1 MRDFLAILTSLA
13 WPFAI
18 TVAWL
23 VGEFGQ
29 RWTGL
34 PRISFYGLVG
44 FVLAAPQLGVLP
56 RPETGTALLLADVAF
71 GLILFE
77 LGYRINLRW
86 LRTNPWIGITGLV
99 EAGLTFIGV
108 YLVADAFGAP
118 LFDRLM
124 LASLSMATSPA
135 TVVRVINEQKS
146 SGQVTERALHLCALN
161 CVLAVFAFN
170 ATVGLWIFR
179 TSEDVGDALW
189 NSLVV
194 LGVSAFTGAVFG
206 LIVPGVLRLLGKL
219 AQDATVAFALAVI
232 LLVAITYTLGLSP
245 VVAALAFGLMA
256 RHRRVAF
263 SQAQRNFGALGELLT
278 VVLFVFA
285 ASTLDWRSVWAGAAL
300 AVALVL
306 VRLLAKTAG
315 VTAFAHLSG
324 ISWRKGA
331 LTGVALAPLSVFVI
345 LLIEHARHAGV
356 AVVEELRAVAA
367 VTMLLE
373 VFGPIILQRALVWAR
388 EAPEVNSDQK
398 EMRKGAQP

>member
-1 MRDFLAILTSLA
+1 MQEFLAILTSLA

-18 TVAWL
+18 TAAWL

-44 FVLAAPQLGVLP
+44 FVLAAPQMGVLP
-56 RPETGTALLLADVAF
+56 RPDTGPALLLADVGF

-77 LGYRINLRW
+77 LGYRINLHW
-86 LRTNPWIGITGLV
+86 LRTNPWIGVTGLV
-99 EAGLTFIGV
+99 EAGLTFVGV
-108 YLVADAFGAP
+108 YLVADAFHAP
-118 LFDRLM
+118 LIDRLM

-170 ATVGLWIFR
+170 AAVGLWIFR

-206 LIVPGVLRLLGKL
+206 LVVPGVLRLLGKL

-232 LLVAITYTLGLSP
+232 LLVAIAHALRLSP

-285 ASTLDWRSVWAGAAL
+285 ASTLDWRRVWAGALL
-300 AVALVL
+300 AIALVL

-331 LTGVALAPLSVFVI
+331 LTGVALTPLSVFVI
-345 LLIEHARHAGV
+345 LLIEHARQAGV
-356 AVVEELRAVAA
+356 QVVEELRAVAA

-373 VFGPIILQRALVWAR
+373 VFGPIVLQRALVWAR
-388 EAPEVNSDQK
+388 EAPETSH
-398 EMRKGAQP
+398 AA

>member
-1 MRDFLAILTSLA
+1 MQEFLSVLTSLA

-18 TVAWL
+18 TLAWL

-44 FVLAAPQLGVLP
+44 FILAAPQLGVLP
-56 RPETGTALLLADVAF
+56 LPPSGGGTTLLLADVGF

-86 LRTNPWIGITGLV
+86 LRTNPWIGIMGLF
-99 EAGLTFIGV
+99 EAGLTFVGV
-108 YLVADAFGAP
+108 YLVANAFGAA
-118 LFDRLM
+118 LIDRLM

-179 TSEDVGDALW
+179 TFEDVGDALW

-206 LIVPGVLRLLGKL
+206 LVVPGILRLLGKL

-232 LLVAITYTLGLSP
+232 LLVAITYALGLSP
-245 VVAALAFGLMA
+245 VVAALAFGLAA

-285 ASTLDWRSVWAGAAL
+285 ASTLDWRRVWAGALL
-300 AVALVL
+300 AGALVL

-331 LTGVALAPLSVFVI
+331 LTGVALTPLSVFVI

-356 AVVEELRAVAA
+356 QVVEELRAVAA

-388 EAPEVNSDQK
+388 EAPEVNH
-398 EMRKGAQP
+398 AA

>member
-1 MRDFLAILTSLA
+1 MHDLLSILTSLA
-13 WPFAI
+13 WPFAVP
-18 TVAWL
+18 VAWL
-23 VGEFGQ
+23 AGEFGH

-34 PRISFYGLVG
+34 PRVSFYGLAG
-44 FVLAAPQLGVLP
+44 FLLAAPQAGVLP
-56 RPETGTALLLADVAF
+56 SPDTGTTLLLADVGF
-71 GLILFE
+71 GLVLFE

-86 LRTNPWIGITGLV
+86 LRTNPWLPAAAVT
-99 EAGLTFIGV
+99 EALLTF
-108 YLVADAFGAP
+108 VAVAALARAFGAP
-118 LFDRLM
+118 LINALM
-124 LASLSMATSPA
+124 LAALAMATSPA

-146 SGQVTERALHLCALN
+146 AGQVTERALHLCALN

-179 TSEDVGDALW
+179 TSEDLGDALW

-206 LIVPGVLRLLGKL
+206 AVVPALLRLLGRM

-263 SQAQRNFGALGELLT
+263 SQAQRNFGALGEILT
-278 VVLFVFA
+278 VILFVFA
-285 ASTLDWRSVWAGAAL
+285 ASTLDWRQVVAGGAMAGAL
-300 AVALVL
+300 IG
-306 VRLLAKTAG
+306 VRLLAKVAG

-331 LTGVALAPLSVFVI
+331 LTGLALMPLSVFVI
-345 LLIEHARHAGV
+345 LMTEHARRAGV
-356 AVVEELRAVAA
+356 QVAGELRALAA
-367 VTMLLE
+367 VTLLLE
-373 VFGPIILQRALVWAR
+373 VFAPIILQRALVWAHETADSS
-388 EAPEVNSDQK
+388 EASH
-398 EMRKGAQP
+398 AS

>member
-1 MRDFLAILTSLA
+1 MQHFLAILTSLA

-18 TVAWL
+18 TLAWL

-44 FVLAAPQLGVLP
+44 FILAAPQLGVLP
-56 RPETGTALLLADVAF
+56 LPPSGGGTTLLLADVGF

-86 LRTNPWIGITGLV
+86 LRTNPWIGITGLA
-99 EAGLTFIGV
+99 EAGLTFVGV
-108 YLVADAFGAP
+108 YLVANAFGAA
-118 LFDRLM
+118 LIDRLM

-179 TSEDVGDALW
+179 TFEDVGDALW

-206 LIVPGVLRLLGKL
+206 LVVPGVLRLLGKL

-232 LLVAITYTLGLSP
+232 LLVAITYALGLSP
-245 VVAALAFGLMA
+245 VVAALAFGLTA

-285 ASTLDWRSVWAGAAL
+285 ASTLDWRRVWAGAAL
-300 AVALVL
+300 AIALVL

-331 LTGVALAPLSVFVI
+331 LTGVALTPLSVFVI

-356 AVVEELRAVAA
+356 QVVEELRAVAA

-388 EAPEVNSDQK
+388 EAPEVNH
-398 EMRKGAQP
+398 AA

>member
-1 MRDFLAILTSLA
+1 MQDFLAILTSLA

-44 FVLAAPQLGVLP
+44 FILAAPQLGVLP

-86 LRTNPWIGITGLV
+86 LRTNPWIGVTGLF
-99 EAGLTFIGV
+99 EAGLTFVGV
-108 YLVADAFGAP
+108 YLVANAFGAP
-118 LFDRLM
+118 LIDRLM

-194 LGVSAFTGAVFG
+194 LGVSTFTGAVFG
-206 LIVPGVLRLLGKL
+206 LVVPGVLRLLGKL
-219 AQDATVAFALAVI
+219 TQDATVAFALAVI
-232 LLVAITYTLGLSP
+232 LLVAITFKLGLSP

-285 ASTLDWRSVWAGAAL
+285 ASTLDWRRVWAGAAL
-300 AVALVL
+300 AVVLVL

-388 EAPEVNSDQK
+388 EAPENNH
-398 EMRKGAQP
+398 AA

>member
-1 MRDFLAILTSLA
+1 MQDFLSILTSLA

-44 FVLAAPQLGVLP
+44 FILAAPQLGVLP

-86 LRTNPWIGITGLV
+86 LRTNPWIGVTALV
-99 EAGLTFIGV
+99 EAGLTFVGV
-108 YLVADAFGAP
+108 YLVAHAFGAA
-118 LFDRLM
+118 LIDRLM

-179 TSEDVGDALW
+179 TFEDVGDALW

-206 LIVPGVLRLLGKL
+206 LVVPGILRLLGKL

-232 LLVAITYTLGLSP
+232 LLVAITYALGLSP
-245 VVAALAFGLMA
+245 VVAALAFGLTA

-285 ASTLDWRSVWAGAAL
+285 ASTLDWRRVWAGALL

-331 LTGVALAPLSVFVI
+331 LTGVALTPLSVFVI

-356 AVVEELRAVAA
+356 QIVEELRAVAA

-388 EAPEVNSDQK
+388 EAPEIQH
-398 EMRKGAQP
+398 AA

>member
-1 MRDFLAILTSLA
+1 MQDFLAILTSLA

-44 FVLAAPQLGVLP
+44 FALAAPQLGVLP
-56 RPETGTALLLADVAF
+56 RPEAGTALLLADVAF

-99 EAGLTFIGV
+99 EASLTFVGV

-206 LIVPGVLRLLGKL
+206 VIVPAVLRLLGKL

-232 LLVAITYTLGLSP
+232 LLVAITYALGLSP
-245 VVAALAFGLMA
+245 VVAALAFGLTA

-285 ASTLDWRSVWAGAAL
+285 ASTLDWRSVWAGALL

-388 EAPEVNSDQK
+388 EAPEVNH
-398 EMRKGAQP
+398 AA

>member
-1 MRDFLAILTSLA
+1 MQDFLAILTSLA

-18 TVAWL
+18 TLAWL

-44 FVLAAPQLGVLP
+44 FILAAPQLGVLP
-56 RPETGTALLLADVAF
+56 LPPSGGGTTLLLADVGF

-86 LRTNPWIGITGLV
+86 LRTNPWIGVTGLV
-99 EAGLTFIGV
+99 EAGLTFVGV
-108 YLVADAFGAP
+108 YLVANAFGAA
-118 LFDRLM
+118 LIDRLM

-179 TSEDVGDALW
+179 TFEDVGDALW

-206 LIVPGVLRLLGKL
+206 LVVPGVLRLLGKL

-232 LLVAITYTLGLSP
+232 LLVAITYALGLSP
-245 VVAALAFGLMA
+245 VVAALAFGLTA

-285 ASTLDWRSVWAGAAL
+285 ASTLDWRRVWAGAAL
-300 AVALVL
+300 AVALVV
-306 VRLLAKTAG
+306 VRLIAKTAG

-331 LTGVALAPLSVFVI
+331 LTGVALTPLSVFVI

-356 AVVEELRAVAA
+356 QVVEELRAVAA

-388 EAPEVNSDQK
+388 EAPEINHAS
-398 EMRKGAQP
+398 

>member
-1 MRDFLAILTSLA
+1 MQEFLSVLTSLA

-18 TVAWL
+18 TLAWL

-44 FVLAAPQLGVLP
+44 FILAAPQLGILP
-56 RPETGTALLLADVAF
+56 LPEGGTTLLLADVGF

-86 LRTNPWIGITGLV
+86 LRTNPWIGVTGLV
-99 EAGLTFIGV
+99 EAGLTFVGV
-108 YLVADAFGAP
+108 YLVANAFGAA
-118 LFDRLM
+118 LIDRLM

-179 TSEDVGDALW
+179 TFEDVGDALW

-206 LIVPGVLRLLGKL
+206 LVVPGILRLLGKL

-232 LLVAITYTLGLSP
+232 LLVAITYALGLSP
-245 VVAALAFGLMA
+245 VVAALAFGLTA

-285 ASTLDWRSVWAGAAL
+285 ASTLDWRRVWAGALL

-331 LTGVALAPLSVFVI
+331 LTGVALTPLSVFVI

-356 AVVEELRAVAA
+356 QVVEELRAVAA

-388 EAPEVNSDQK
+388 EAPEVNH
-398 EMRKGAQP
+398 AA

>member
-1 MRDFLAILTSLA
+1 MQEFLAVLTSLA

-18 TVAWL
+18 TLAWL

-44 FVLAAPQLGVLP
+44 FILAAPQLGVLP
-56 RPETGTALLLADVAF
+56 LPEGGTTLLLADVGF

-86 LRTNPWIGITGLV
+86 LRKNPWIGVTGLV
-99 EAGLTFIGV
+99 EAGLTFVGV
-108 YLVADAFGAP
+108 YLVADAFGAR
-118 LFDRLM
+118 LIDRLM

-179 TSEDVGDALW
+179 TFEDVGDALW

-206 LIVPGVLRLLGKL
+206 LVVPGVLRLLGKL

-232 LLVAITYTLGLSP
+232 LLVAITYALGLSP
-245 VVAALAFGLMA
+245 VVAALAFGLTA

-285 ASTLDWRSVWAGAAL
+285 AATLDWRRVWAGAAL
-300 AVALVL
+300 AIALVL

-331 LTGVALAPLSVFVI
+331 LTGVALTPLSVFVI

-356 AVVEELRAVAA
+356 QIVEELRAVAA

-388 EAPEVNSDQK
+388 EAPEVDH
-398 EMRKGAQP
+398 AA

>member
-1 MRDFLAILTSLA
+1 MQEFLSVLTSLA

-18 TVAWL
+18 TLAWL

-44 FVLAAPQLGVLP
+44 FILAAPQLGVLP
-56 RPETGTALLLADVAF
+56 LPPSGGGTTLLLADVGF

-86 LRTNPWIGITGLV
+86 LRTNPWIGVTGLV
-99 EAGLTFIGV
+99 EAGLTFVGV
-108 YLVADAFGAP
+108 YLVAHAFGAA
-118 LFDRLM
+118 LIDRLM

-179 TSEDVGDALW
+179 TFEDVGDALW

-206 LIVPGVLRLLGKL
+206 LVVPGVLRLLGKL

-232 LLVAITYTLGLSP
+232 LLVAITYALGLSP
-245 VVAALAFGLMA
+245 VVAALAFGLTA

-285 ASTLDWRSVWAGAAL
+285 ASTLDWRRVWAGAAL

-315 VTAFAHLSG
+315 VTAFAHWSG

-331 LTGVALAPLSVFVI
+331 LTGVALMPLSVFVI

-356 AVVEELRAVAA
+356 QVVEELRAVAA

-388 EAPEVNSDQK
+388 EAPEVNH
-398 EMRKGAQP
+398 AA

>member
-1 MRDFLAILTSLA
+1 MQDFLAILTSLA

-44 FVLAAPQLGVLP
+44 FVLAAPQFGVLP
-56 RPETGTALLLADVAF
+56 QPEAGTTLLLADVAF

-206 LIVPGVLRLLGKL
+206 LVVPGVLRLLGKL
-219 AQDATVAFALAVI
+219 TQDATVAFALAVI
-232 LLVAITYTLGLSP
+232 LLVAITFKLGLSP

-285 ASTLDWRSVWAGAAL
+285 ASTLDWRRVWAGAAL
-300 AVALVL
+300 AVVLVL

-388 EAPEVNSDQK
+388 EAPENNH
-398 EMRKGAQP
+398 AA

>member
-1 MRDFLAILTSLA
+1 MQEFLSVLTSLA

-18 TVAWL
+18 TLAWL

-44 FVLAAPQLGVLP
+44 FILAAPQLGILP
-56 RPETGTALLLADVAF
+56 LPEGGTTLLLADVGF

-86 LRTNPWIGITGLV
+86 LRTNPWIGVTGLV
-99 EAGLTFIGV
+99 EAGLTFVGV
-108 YLVADAFGAP
+108 YLVANAFGAA
-118 LFDRLM
+118 LIDRLM

-179 TSEDVGDALW
+179 TFEDVGDALW

-206 LIVPGVLRLLGKL
+206 LVVPGILRLLGKL

-232 LLVAITYTLGLSP
+232 LLVAITYALGLSP
-245 VVAALAFGLMA
+245 VVAALAFGLTA

-285 ASTLDWRSVWAGAAL
+285 ASTLDWRRVWAGALL

-306 VRLLAKTAG
+306 VRLLAKMAG

-331 LTGVALAPLSVFVI
+331 LTGVALTPLSVFVI

-356 AVVEELRAVAA
+356 QVVEELRAVAA

-388 EAPEVNSDQK
+388 EAPEVNH
-398 EMRKGAQP
+398 AA

>member
-1 MRDFLAILTSLA
+1 MQDFLAILTSLA

-29 RWTGL
+29 RLTGL

-56 RPETGTALLLADVAF
+56 QPETGTALLLADVAF

-99 EAGLTFIGV
+99 EAALTFVGV

-189 NSLVV
+189 NSFVV

-206 LIVPGVLRLLGKL
+206 LIVPGMLRLLGKL

-232 LLVAITYTLGLSP
+232 LLVAITDALGLSP

-285 ASTLDWRSVWAGAAL
+285 ASTLDWRRVWAGAAL
-300 AVALVL
+300 AVALVV
-306 VRLLAKTAG
+306 VRQLAKTAG

-388 EAPEVNSDQK
+388 EAPEINH
-398 EMRKGAQP
+398 AA

>member
-1 MRDFLAILTSLA
+1 MQDFLAILTSLA

-18 TVAWL
+18 TLAWL

-44 FVLAAPQLGVLP
+44 FILAAPQLGVLP
-56 RPETGTALLLADVAF
+56 LPPSGGGTTLLLADVGF

-86 LRTNPWIGITGLV
+86 LRTNPWIGITGLA
-99 EAGLTFIGV
+99 EAGLTFVGV
-108 YLVADAFGAP
+108 YLVANAFGAA
-118 LFDRLM
+118 LIDRLM

-179 TSEDVGDALW
+179 TFEDVGDALW

-206 LIVPGVLRLLGKL
+206 LVVPGVLRLLGKL

-232 LLVAITYTLGLSP
+232 LLVAITYALGLSP
-245 VVAALAFGLMA
+245 VVAALAFGLTA

-285 ASTLDWRSVWAGAAL
+285 ASTLDWRRVWAGAAL
-300 AVALVL
+300 AIALVL

-331 LTGVALAPLSVFVI
+331 LTGVALTPLSVFVI

-356 AVVEELRAVAA
+356 QVVEELRAVAA

-388 EAPEVNSDQK
+388 EAPEVNH
-398 EMRKGAQP
+398 AA

>member
-1 MRDFLAILTSLA
+1 MQDFLAILTSLA

-18 TVAWL
+18 TLAWL

-44 FVLAAPQLGVLP
+44 FILAAPQLGVLP
-56 RPETGTALLLADVAF
+56 LPPSGGGTTLLLADVGF

-86 LRTNPWIGITGLV
+86 LRTNPWIGVTGLV
-99 EAGLTFIGV
+99 EAGLTFVGV
-108 YLVADAFGAP
+108 YLVANAFGAA
-118 LFDRLM
+118 LIDRLM

-179 TSEDVGDALW
+179 TFEDVGDALW
-189 NSLVV
+189 NSFVV

-206 LIVPGVLRLLGKL
+206 LVVPGVLRLLGKL

-232 LLVAITYTLGLSP
+232 LLVAITYALGLSP
-245 VVAALAFGLMA
+245 VVAALAFGLTA

-285 ASTLDWRSVWAGAAL
+285 ASTLDWRRVWAGAAL
-300 AVALVL
+300 AVALVV
-306 VRLLAKTAG
+306 VRLIAKTAG

-331 LTGVALAPLSVFVI
+331 LTGVALTPLSVFVI

-356 AVVEELRAVAA
+356 QVVEELRAVAA

-388 EAPEVNSDQK
+388 EAPEINHAS
-398 EMRKGAQP
+398 

>member
-1 MRDFLAILTSLA
+1 MQDFLAILTSLA
-13 WPFAI
+13 WPCAI
-18 TVAWL
+18 TLAWL

-44 FVLAAPQLGVLP
+44 FVLTAPQLGVLP
-56 RPETGTALLLADVAF
+56 RPETGTALLLADVGF

-86 LRTNPWIGITGLV
+86 LRTNPWIGVTGLA
-99 EAGLTFIGV
+99 EAGLTFVGV
-108 YLVADAFGAP
+108 YLVANAFGAP

-170 ATVGLWIFR
+170 AAVGLWIFR

-194 LGVSAFTGAVFG
+194 LGVSGFTGAVFG
-206 LIVPGVLRLLGKL
+206 LVVPGVLRLLGKVT
-219 AQDATVAFALAVI
+219 QDATVAFALAVI
-232 LLVAITYTLGLSP
+232 LLVSITYALGLSP
-245 VVAALAFGLMA
+245 VVAALAFGLTA

-285 ASTLDWRSVWAGAAL
+285 ASTLDWRRVWAGALL
-300 AVALVL
+300 AAALVL

-331 LTGVALAPLSVFVI
+331 LTGVALTPLSVFVI

-373 VFGPIILQRALVWAR
+373 VFGPIILQRTLVWAR
-388 EAPEVNSDQK
+388 EAPEANH
-398 EMRKGAQP
+398 AA

>member
-1 MRDFLAILTSLA
+1 MQEFLSVLTSLA

-18 TVAWL
+18 TLAWL

-44 FVLAAPQLGVLP
+44 FILAAPQLGVLP
-56 RPETGTALLLADVAF
+56 LPPSGGGTTLLLADVGF

-86 LRTNPWIGITGLV
+86 LRTNPWIGITGLF
-99 EAGLTFIGV
+99 EAGLTFVGV
-108 YLVADAFGAP
+108 YLVANAFGAA
-118 LFDRLM
+118 LIDRLM

-179 TSEDVGDALW
+179 TFEDVGDALW

-206 LIVPGVLRLLGKL
+206 LVVPGILRLLGKL

-232 LLVAITYTLGLSP
+232 LLVAITYALGLSP
-245 VVAALAFGLMA
+245 VVAALAFGLTA

-285 ASTLDWRSVWAGAAL
+285 ASTLDWRRVWAGALL

-331 LTGVALAPLSVFVI
+331 LTGVALTPLSVFVI

-356 AVVEELRAVAA
+356 QVVEELRAVAA

-388 EAPEVNSDQK
+388 DAPEVNH
-398 EMRKGAQP
+398 AA

>member
-1 MRDFLAILTSLA
+1 MLDLLAILTGLS
-13 WPFAI
+13 WPLAI

-23 VGEFGQ
+23 AGEFGQ

-44 FVLAAPQLGVLP
+44 FLLAAPQLGVLP
-56 RPETGTALLLADVAF
+56 PPMPGTVLVLADVAF

-86 LRTNPWIGITGLV
+86 LRTNPWIGVSGLA
-99 EAGLTFIGV
+99 ESLLTFVAV
-108 YLVADAFGAP
+108 YLIAGAFGVGGINA
-118 LFDRLM
+118 LM

-170 ATVGLWIFR
+170 ASVGLWIFR
-179 TSEDVGDALW
+179 TSDDAGTALW

-194 LGVSAFTGAVFG
+194 LGVSAFGGAVFG
-206 LIVPGVLRLLGKL
+206 VVVPAVLRTLGKL

-232 LLVAITYTLGLSP
+232 LLVSITYTFGLSP
-245 VVAALAFGLMA
+245 VVATLAFGLMA

-285 ASTLDWRSVWAGAAL
+285 ASTLDWEKIVAGGAM
-300 AVALVL
+300 AVVLVL
-306 VRLLAKTAG
+306 ARLLAKLAG

-324 ISWRKGA
+324 VSWRKGA

-356 AVVEELRAVAA
+356 QVVDELRAIAA

-373 VFGPIILQRALVWAR
+373 VFGPIILQRALGWAR
-388 EAPEVNSDQK
+388 EAPEP
-398 EMRKGAQP
+398 RHAA

>member
-1 MRDFLAILTSLA
+1 MQEFLSVLTSLA

-18 TVAWL
+18 TLAWL

-44 FVLAAPQLGVLP
+44 FILAAPQLGVLP
-56 RPETGTALLLADVAF
+56 LPGAGTTLLLADVGF

-86 LRTNPWIGITGLV
+86 LRTNPWIGVTGLA
-99 EAGLTFIGV
+99 EAGLTFVGV
-108 YLVADAFGAP
+108 YLVANAFGAA
-118 LFDRLM
+118 LIDRLM

-179 TSEDVGDALW
+179 TFEDVGDALW

-206 LIVPGVLRLLGKL
+206 LVVPGILRLLGKL

-232 LLVAITYTLGLSP
+232 LLVAITYALGLSP
-245 VVAALAFGLMA
+245 VVAALAFGLTA

-285 ASTLDWRSVWAGAAL
+285 ASTLDWRRVWAGALL

-306 VRLLAKTAG
+306 VRLLAKMAG

-331 LTGVALAPLSVFVI
+331 LTGVALTPLSVFVI

-356 AVVEELRAVAA
+356 QVVEELRAVAA

-388 EAPEVNSDQK
+388 EAPEVNH
-398 EMRKGAQP
+398 AA

>member
-1 MRDFLAILTSLA
+1 MQEFLSVLTSLA

-18 TVAWL
+18 TLAWL

-44 FVLAAPQLGVLP
+44 FILAAPQLGVLP
-56 RPETGTALLLADVAF
+56 LPPSGGGTTLLLADVGF

-86 LRTNPWIGITGLV
+86 LRTNPWIGVTGLV
-99 EAGLTFIGV
+99 EAGLTFVGV
-108 YLVADAFGAP
+108 YLVANAFGAA
-118 LFDRLM
+118 LIDRLM

-179 TSEDVGDALW
+179 TFEDVGDALW

-206 LIVPGVLRLLGKL
+206 LVVPGVLRLLGKL

-232 LLVAITYTLGLSP
+232 LLVAITYALGLSP
-245 VVAALAFGLMA
+245 VVAALAFGLTA

-285 ASTLDWRSVWAGAAL
+285 ASTLDWRRVWAGAAL
-300 AVALVL
+300 AVALVV
-306 VRLLAKTAG
+306 VRLIAKTAG

-331 LTGVALAPLSVFVI
+331 LTGVALTPLSVFVI

-356 AVVEELRAVAA
+356 QVVEELRAVAA

-388 EAPEVNSDQK
+388 EAPEINHAS
-398 EMRKGAQP
+398 

>member
-1 MRDFLAILTSLA
+1 MPDLLAILSSLA

-18 TVAWL
+18 TLAWL
-23 VGEFGQ
+23 AGEFGQ

-44 FVLAAPQLGVLP
+44 FLLAAPQLGVLP
-56 RPETGTALLLADVAF
+56 LPEPGTVLLLADVAF

-86 LRTNPWIGITGLV
+86 LRTNPWIGVSGLV
-99 EAGLTFIGV
+99 EALLTF
-108 YLVADAFGAP
+108 VAVFLIATAFGVGRINA
-118 LFDRLM
+118 LM

-146 SGQVTERALHLCALN
+146 SGQVTERAMHLCALN

-170 ATVGLWIFR
+170 ASIGLWIFR

-194 LGVSAFTGAVFG
+194 LAVSSFSGAVFG
-206 LIVPGVLRLLGKL
+206 LIVPALLRMLGKL

-232 LLVAITYTLGLSP
+232 LLVSITYTLGLSP
-245 VVAALAFGLMA
+245 VVATLAFGLMA

-263 SQAQRNFGALGELLT
+263 SQAQRNFGALGEILT

-285 ASTLDWRSVWAGAAL
+285 ASTLDWQKVVAGGAM
-300 AVALVL
+300 AVVL
-306 VRLLAKTAG
+306 VIARLLTKLLG

-356 AVVEELRAVAA
+356 QVVEELRAVAA

-373 VFGPIILQRALVWAR
+373 VFGPIILQRALVWAH
-388 EAPEVNSDQK
+388 ESPEPHH
-398 EMRKGAQP
+398 AA